1 MDIKAVISDMFDNG
15 LDEFIEKFI
24 ESGKSVMV
32 FEVDHGKF
40 ERETHYLYCERYSNS
55 TCSNIEIFLC
65 RMDHSTEEVL
75 EQERVV
81 FYDTCNDAWDGF
93 ISQYTDEEQEEIGQE
108 KLDKMFD
115 EQYNDILISD
125 VSDILAS
132 YCFD

>member
-1 MDIKAVISDMFDNG
+1 MDIKAVMNDMFDNG
-15 LDEFIEKFI
+15 LDDFITKFI

-55 TCSNIEIFLC
+55 TCSNIEIYLC
-65 RMDHSTEEVL
+65 RMDHATEEVL

-81 FYDTCNDAWDGF
+81 WYDTCNDAWDGF
-93 ISQYTDEEQEEIGQE
+93 IAQFTDEEQEEIGQKE
-108 KLDKMFD
+108 LDKMFD
-115 EQYNDILISD
+115 KQYNDILISD